1 MLSAPPLSLYVHLPW
16 CVRKCPYCDFNS
28 HQMRET
34 PPFADYV
41 DQLLVD
47 LEQDLPMVWGR
58 PLVSIFIGGGT
69 PSLFPPDEI
78 GRLLQGITTLM
89 TARPGMEV
97 TLEANPGTTEHGR
110 FAEYANAGINRI
122 SLGVQSFDDGAL
134 ERIGRI
140 HGAREALE
148 AIDGLHHA
156 GIANFNLDL
165 MFALPGQG
173 LNDALR
179 DIEIAIE
186 AAPAHLSHY
195 QLTLEP
201 NTAFAHDP
209 PPLPNADDAWQMQ
222 EAAAARLEQAGFA
235 QYEISAWSRP
245 GSECTHNL
253 NYWRFGDYLG
263 IGAGAHS
270 KITQPSANT
279 ISRMSKL
286 RHPRAWLEARPGDLI
301 AAREDLDREARIF
314 EFFLNQLRLKQGV
327 RVSDFGP
334 RTGLDTD
341 VAEPMVSSAI
351 ERGLLVARES
361 DSGPVWRPT
370 ELGWRFVNETQQM
383 FLHEA

>member
-34 PPFADYV
+34 PRFEDYV

-58 PLVSIFIGGGT
+58 RLVSIFIGGGT

-78 GRLLQGITTLM
+78 GRLLQGIHTLM
-89 TARPGMEV
+89 TVRPGTEV
-97 TLEANPGTTEHGR
+97 TLEANPGTTEHSR
-110 FAEYANAGINRI
+110 FADYATAGINRI

-134 ERIGRI
+134 ARIGRI

-148 AIDGLHHA
+148 AIDGLHGA

-165 MFALPGQG
+165 MFALPGQT
-173 LNDALR
+173 LDAALR
-179 DIEIAIE
+179 DIDLAIE
-186 AAPAHLSHY
+186 AGPAHLSHY
-195 QLTLEP
+195 QLTIEP

-209 PPLPNADDAWQMQ
+209 PELPNADDAWQMQ
-222 EAAAARLEQAGFA
+222 EEAAARLEQTGFA

-270 KITQPSANT
+270 KITQPSLNA
-279 ISRMSKL
+279 ISRISKL
-286 RHPRAWLEARPGDLI
+286 RHPRAWLEAGPADLI
-301 AAREDLDREARIF
+301 AAREDLDPGQRMF

-327 RVSDFGP
+327 RTTDFEP
-334 RTGLDTD
+334 RTGLNPDA
-341 VAEPMVSSAI
+341 AEPMVTSAI
-351 ERGLLVARES
+351 ERGLLVADTSE
-361 DSGPVWRPT
+361 SGPVWRPT
-370 ELGWRFVNETQQM
+370 ELGWRFVNETQQI
-383 FLHEA
+383 FLEEA